1 MNKKSILVV
10 IAILLFIII
19 CGYLTGKNNSATDE
33 YLSGK
38 YNIEIKIKDYG
49 TIDATLDADVAPITV
64 TNFVDLV
71 KSGYY
76 TGLKFH
82 RIIDGF
88 MMQGGAGNSRNT
100 IKGEFSS
107 NGITYNISHVRGTI
121 SMARSS
127 DPDSA
132 STQFFIVQSDSTY
145 LDGNYAAFGTVTNGM
160 DVVDKVCKNVDVEDN
175 NGTVALEN
183 QPVIE
188 YIKQDGE
195 NFVLFY
201 KRRGKYAKTYAACA

>member
-19 CGYLTGKNNSATDE
+19 CGYLTGKNDSATDE

-107 NGITYNISHVRGTI
+107 NGITNNISHVRGTI

-175 NGTVALEN
+175 NGIVALGN

-188 YIKQDGE
+188 YIKVIE
-195 NFVLFY
+195 
-201 KRRGKYAKTYAACA
+201 

>member
-10 IAILLFIII
+10 IVILLFIII
-19 CGYLTGKNNSATDE
+19 CGYLTGKNDSATDE

-88 MMQGGAGNSRNT
+88 MMQGRAGNSRNT

-107 NGITYNISHVRGTI
+107 NGITNNISHVRGTI

-188 YIKQDGE
+188 YIKVIE
-195 NFVLFY
+195 
-201 KRRGKYAKTYAACA
+201 

>member
-1 MNKKSILVV
+1 MNKKGLIITLGIV
-10 IAILLFIII
+10 LFIVIS
-19 CGYLTGKNNSATDE
+19 CYLTGKNTKVEND
-33 YLSGK
+33 YLKGK

-49 TIDATLDADVAPITV
+49 TIDATLYADNTPITV
-64 TNFVDLV
+64 TNFIDLV

-76 TGLKFH
+76 NGLKFH
-82 RIIDGF
+82 RIINGF
-88 MMQGGAGNSRNT
+88 MMQGGEGESKKT

-107 NGITYNISHVRGTI
+107 NGIENKISHVRGTI

-145 LDGNYAAFGTVTNGM
+145 LDGNYAAFGTVTKGM
-160 DVVDKVCKNVDVEDN
+160 DVVDKVCEFAIVEDD
-175 NGTVALEN
+175 NGTVSEEN

-188 YIKQDGE
+188 YIKVID
-195 NFVLFY
+195 
-201 KRRGKYAKTYAACA
+201 

>member
-1 MNKKSILVV
+1 MNKILKCGVALIGASAAV
-10 IAILLFIII
+10 IALIGCSSINNS
-19 CGYLTGKNNSATDE
+19 KNNVTSDSWNKKVEAPAELPIAT
-33 YLSGK
+33 
-38 YNIEIKIKDYG
+38 IKIKDYG

-107 NGITYNISHVRGTI
+107 NGITNNISHVRGTI

-188 YIKQDGE
+188 YIKVIE
-195 NFVLFY
+195 
-201 KRRGKYAKTYAACA
+201 

>member
-19 CGYLTGKNNSATDE
+19 CGYLIGKNNSATDE

-107 NGITYNISHVRGTI
+107 NGITNNISHVRGTI

-145 LDGNYAAFGTVTNGM
+145 LDGNYAAFGIVTNGM
-160 DVVDKVCKNVDVEDN
+160 DVVDKVCKNADVEDN

-188 YIKQDGE
+188 YIKVIE
-195 NFVLFY
+195 
-201 KRRGKYAKTYAACA
+201 

>member
-19 CGYLTGKNNSATDE
+19 CGYLTGKNDSATDE

-107 NGITYNISHVRGTI
+107 NGITNNISHVRGTI

-160 DVVDKVCKNVDVEDN
+160 DVVDKICKTVDVEDN

-188 YIKQDGE
+188 YIKVIE
-195 NFVLFY
+195 
-201 KRRGKYAKTYAACA
+201 

>member
-10 IAILLFIII
+10 IAILLFIIV
-19 CGYLTGKNNSATDE
+19 CGYLTGKNDKVSDE

-88 MMQGGAGNSRNT
+88 MMQGGAGDTRKT

-107 NGITYNISHVRGTI
+107 NGVTNNISHVRGTI

-145 LDGNYAAFGTVTNGM
+145 LDGNYAAFGTVTSGM
-160 DVVDKVCKNVDVEDN
+160 DVVDKICKNVDVEDN
-175 NGTVALEN
+175 NGTVDEKN

-188 YIKQDGE
+188 YIKVIE
-195 NFVLFY
+195 
-201 KRRGKYAKTYAACA
+201 

>member
-19 CGYLTGKNNSATDE
+19 CGYLTGKNDSATDE

-107 NGITYNISHVRGTI
+107 NGITNNISHVRGTI

-145 LDGNYAAFGTVTNGM
+145 LDGNYAAFGTVTNGI

-188 YIKQDGE
+188 YIKVIE
-195 NFVLFY
+195 
-201 KRRGKYAKTYAACA
+201 

>member
-10 IAILLFIII
+10 IVILLFIII

-107 NGITYNISHVRGTI
+107 NGITNNISHVRGTI

-188 YIKQDGE
+188 YIKVIE
-195 NFVLFY
+195 
-201 KRRGKYAKTYAACA
+201 

>member
-19 CGYLTGKNNSATDE
+19 CGYLTGKNDSSTDE

-107 NGITYNISHVRGTI
+107 NGITDNISHVRGTI

-188 YIKQDGE
+188 YIKVIE
-195 NFVLFY
+195 
-201 KRRGKYAKTYAACA
+201 

>member
-19 CGYLTGKNNSATDE
+19 CGYLTGKNDSSTDE

-107 NGITYNISHVRGTI
+107 NGITNNISHVRGTI
-121 SMARSS
+121 SRLSESFPPQQVHKSPSPLAIYHLQQPYS
-127 DPDSA
+127 
-132 STQFFIVQSDSTY
+132 QYQLFLKLF
-145 LDGNYAAFGTVTNGM
+145 LH
-160 DVVDKVCKNVDVEDN
+160 
-175 NGTVALEN
+175 N
-183 QPVIE
+183 QLP
-188 YIKQDGE
+188 
-195 NFVLFY
+195 
-201 KRRGKYAKTYAACA
+201 

>member
-1 MNKKSILVV
+1 MNKKGLIITLGIV
-10 IAILLFIII
+10 LFIVIS
-19 CGYLTGKNNSATDE
+19 CYLTGKNTKVETD
-33 YLSGK
+33 YLKGK

-49 TIDATLDADVAPITV
+49 TIDATLDADNTPITV
-64 TNFVDLV
+64 TNFIDLV

-76 TGLKFH
+76 NGLKFH
-82 RIIDGF
+82 RIINGF
-88 MMQGGAGNSRNT
+88 MMQGGEGESKKT

-107 NGITYNISHVRGTI
+107 NGIENKISHVRGTI

-145 LDGNYAAFGTVTNGM
+145 LDGNYAAFGTVTKGM
-160 DVVDKVCKNVDVEDN
+160 DVVDKVCEFVKVEDD
-175 NGTVALEN
+175 NGTVSEEN

-188 YIKQDGE
+188 YIKVID
-195 NFVLFY
+195 
-201 KRRGKYAKTYAACA
+201 

>member
-1 MNKKSILVV
+1 
-10 IAILLFIII
+10 
-19 CGYLTGKNNSATDE
+19 
-33 YLSGK
+33 
-38 YNIEIKIKDYG
+38 
-49 TIDATLDADVAPITV
+49 
-64 TNFVDLV
+64 
-71 KSGYY
+71 
-76 TGLKFH
+76 
-82 RIIDGF
+82 
-88 MMQGGAGNSRNT
+88 MQGGAGNSRNT

-107 NGITYNISHVRGTI
+107 NGITNNISHVRGTI

-188 YIKQDGE
+188 YIKVIE
-195 NFVLFY
+195 
-201 KRRGKYAKTYAACA
+201 

>member
-19 CGYLTGKNNSATDE
+19 CGYLTGKNDSATDE

-107 NGITYNISHVRGTI
+107 NGITNNISHVRGTI

-175 NGTVALEN
+175 NGMVALEN

-188 YIKQDGE
+188 YIKVIE
-195 NFVLFY
+195 
-201 KRRGKYAKTYAACA
+201 

>member
-76 TGLKFH
+76 IGLKFH

-107 NGITYNISHVRGTI
+107 NGITNNISHVRGTI

-188 YIKQDGE
+188 YIKVIE
-195 NFVLFY
+195 
-201 KRRGKYAKTYAACA
+201 

>member
-1 MNKKSILVV
+1 MW
-10 IAILLFIII
+10 LF
-19 CGYLTGKNNSATDE
+19 NDSSTDE

-107 NGITYNISHVRGTI
+107 NGITNNISHVRGTI

-188 YIKQDGE
+188 YIKVIE
-195 NFVLFY
+195 
-201 KRRGKYAKTYAACA
+201 

>member
-1 MNKKSILVV
+1 M
-10 IAILLFIII
+10 
-19 CGYLTGKNNSATDE
+19 
-33 YLSGK
+33 
-38 YNIEIKIKDYG
+38 
-49 TIDATLDADVAPITV
+49 APITV

-107 NGITYNISHVRGTI
+107 NGITNNISHVRGTI

-188 YIKQDGE
+188 YIKVIE
-195 NFVLFY
+195 
-201 KRRGKYAKTYAACA
+201 

>member
-1 MNKKSILVV
+1 MNKKGLIITLGIV
-10 IAILLFIII
+10 LFIVIS
-19 CGYLTGKNNSATDE
+19 CYLTGKNTKVETD
-33 YLSGK
+33 YLKGK

-49 TIDATLDADVAPITV
+49 TIDATLDADNTPITV
-64 TNFVDLV
+64 TNFIDLV

-76 TGLKFH
+76 NGLKFH
-82 RIIDGF
+82 RIINGF
-88 MMQGGAGNSRNT
+88 MMQGGEGESKKT

-107 NGITYNISHVRGTI
+107 NGIENKISHVRGTI

-145 LDGNYAAFGTVTNGM
+145 LDGNYAAFGTVTKGM
-160 DVVDKVCKNVDVEDN
+160 DVVDKVCEFAIVEDD
-175 NGTVALEN
+175 NGTVSEEN

-188 YIKQDGE
+188 YIKVID
-195 NFVLFY
+195 
-201 KRRGKYAKTYAACA
+201 

>member
-10 IAILLFIII
+10 IAVLLFIII
-19 CGYLTGKNNSATDE
+19 CCYLTGKNDLSTDE

-107 NGITYNISHVRGTI
+107 NGITNNISHVRGTI

-160 DVVDKVCKNVDVEDN
+160 DVVDKVCKNADVEDN

-188 YIKQDGE
+188 YIKVIE
-195 NFVLFY
+195 
-201 KRRGKYAKTYAACA
+201 

>member
-19 CGYLTGKNNSATDE
+19 CGYLTGKNDSPTDE

-107 NGITYNISHVRGTI
+107 NGITNNISHVRGTI

-145 LDGNYAAFGTVTNGM
+145 LDGNYAAFGMVTNGM

-188 YIKQDGE
+188 YIKVIE
-195 NFVLFY
+195 
-201 KRRGKYAKTYAACA
+201 

>member
-107 NGITYNISHVRGTI
+107 NGITNNISHVRGTI

-175 NGTVALEN
+175 NGTVALKN

-188 YIKQDGE
+188 YIKVIE
-195 NFVLFY
+195 
-201 KRRGKYAKTYAACA
+201 

>member
-19 CGYLTGKNNSATDE
+19 CGYLTGKNDSATDE

-107 NGITYNISHVRGTI
+107 NGITNNISHVRGTI

-132 STQFFIVQSDSTY
+132 STQFFIVQNDSTY

-160 DVVDKVCKNVDVEDN
+160 NVVDKVCKNVDVEDN

-188 YIKQDGE
+188 YIKVIE
-195 NFVLFY
+195 
-201 KRRGKYAKTYAACA
+201 

>member
-10 IAILLFIII
+10 IAIILFIII
-19 CGYLTGKNNSATDE
+19 CGYLTGKNDSATDE

-107 NGITYNISHVRGTI
+107 NGITNNISHVRGTI

-188 YIKQDGE
+188 YIKVIE
-195 NFVLFY
+195 
-201 KRRGKYAKTYAACA
+201 